1 MKRLEINQD
10 DTADLSGPDLD
21 FGTVLAVVE
30 RVALTVDGVA
40 ELEGGWTNRLANV
53 LAREKHPSGI
63 TAAVEDNQ
71 LTLNLHVVMQYG
83 VRIPEV
89 SWNLQD
95 RIKQAV
101 EGETGIQIDKINI
114 LIAGVK
120 EVQQPR

>member
-10 DTADLSGPDLD
+10 DTSDLPGPELD
-21 FGTVLAVVE
+21 YGFVLALAE
-30 RVALTVDGVA
+30 QVALTVGGVV
-40 ELEGGWTNRLANV
+40 ELEGGWTNRIANV
-53 LAREKHPSGI
+53 LARENHTSGI
-63 TAAVEDNQ
+63 TVAVEDNR
-71 LTLNLHVVMQYG
+71 LTLNLHVVVQYG

>member
-10 DTADLSGPDLD
+10 DTANLPGPELD
-21 FGTVLAVVE
+21 YGFVLALAE
-30 RVALTVDGVA
+30 QVALTVDGVL
-40 ELEGGWTNRLANV
+40 ELEGGWTNRIANV
-53 LAREKHPSGI
+53 LAREKHTSGI
-63 TAAVEDNQ
+63 AVAVEDNR
-71 LTLNLHVVMQYG
+71 LTLNLHVVVQYG

-101 EGETGIQIDKINI
+101 EGETGKQIDKINI

-120 EVQQPR
+120 EV